1 MSTLKTTNIAHPS
14 SASNNIVLDSSGNVV
29 LQAGSASTPA
39 LQPSGDTNTGI
50 FFPAADTIA
59 FAEGGSEA
67 MRIDSA
73 ARLLVGT
80 STSLDSYLYQVDSSG
95 AATASFTRYTA
106 DAATV
111 RIGSSRGTQ
120 GSRTALNNGDSG
132 GIIQFDG
139 YTGTAFSSLAY
150 IGAVCDGQ
158 APANGDSPGRLVFST
173 TADGAS
179 SPTERMRLQANGKLL
194 LGTTSSNYGN
204 FYQLEVDGGA
214 SDAQLNKTSAGAGAG
229 CFGAWNSAT
238 SGNNGFIF
246 FFTESSITLR
256 GSIDYNRAAGQV
268 RYNVTSD
275 RRLKSNIQDSE
286 SALST
291 LDQIKVRSYT
301 WTETGYGVEYGFVAQ
316 ELNEVAPDAVKVG
329 DDGDEVVDTWAVDN
343 AKLVP
348 LLTKALQEALQKI
361 DAMEAR
367 LSALEAS

>member
-1 MSTLKTTNIAHPS
+1 
-14 SASNNIVLDSSGNVV
+14 V
-29 LQAGSASTPA
+29 AGSGQVAY
-39 LQPSGDTNTGI
+39 TG
-50 FFPAADTIA
+50 
-59 FAEGGSEA
+59 GKV
-67 MRIDSA
+67 
-73 ARLLVGT
+73 LVGT
-80 STSLDSYLYQVDSSG
+80 SSARSNVNGDTPQFQLE
-95 AATASFTRYTA
+95 
-106 DAATV
+106 
-111 RIGSSRGTQ
+111 GSSFSTSAISQIASSNSTTTAPFYYLGRTRGSIGGNSIVQ
-120 GSRTALNNGDSG
+120 NGDPVGYFAFAGS
-132 GIIQFDG
+132 DG
-139 YTGTAFSSLAY
+139 ATLQPLAW
-150 IGAVCDGQ
+150 ISAHVDGAPG
-158 APANGDSPGRLVFST
+158 ANDMPGRLVFST
-173 TADGAS
+173 TADGAI

-204 FYQLEVDGGA
+204 FYRLEVDGGA
-214 SDAQLNKTSAGAGAG
+214 GDAQLNKTSAGAGGG
-229 CFGAWNSAT
+229 CFSAWNATT
-238 SGNNGFIF
+238 SGNSAFIF

-275 RRLKSNIQDSE
+275 RRLKSGIKDAS
-286 SALST
+286 SALSI